1 MTLCIENISKK
12 YGKVQALK
20 DVHLEIE
27 PGAYGLLGPNGA
39 GKSTLMKIL
48 ATILKPDAGTIRL
61 DELQWQHQQDVRKIL
76 GYLPQKFDFF
86 PHLTV
91 QESLEYIAYMKG
103 IKREDISEQV
113 ERVLRLTDMEDYK
126 KRKNKTL
133 SGGMLRRFGIA
144 QAILGMP
151 RLLIVDE
158 PTAGLDPSER
168 MQFRSIIG
176 KIASEDTIVLISTHI
191 VQDIEVLCEQVAILC
206 KGAVLRT
213 GSPAQIAASAKGH
226 IVERTVDAQERKR
239 IAQKYRVIS
248 QTASGDDCSMRYIT
262 QEKEE
267 VFAAPPTLEE
277 AYLYLTGK

>member
-144 QAILGMP
+144 QAILGRP

>member
-1 MTLCIENISKK
+1 MTLGIENISKK

-39 GKSTLMKIL
+39 GKTTLMKIL
-48 ATILKPDAGTIRL
+48 ATILKQDAGTTHL
-61 DELQWQHQQDVRKIL
+61 DELQWQSQQDVRKIL

-103 IKREDISEQV
+103 VKRGDISEQV
-113 ERVLRLTDMEDYK
+113 EHVLRLTNMEDYK

-168 MQFRSIIG
+168 MQFRSIISN
-176 KIASEDTIVLISTHI
+176 IASEDTIVLISTHI

-206 KGAVLRT
+206 KGTVLCT

-239 IAQKYRVIS
+239 IARKYRVIS
-248 QTASGDDCSMRYIT
+248 QTMSGDDCIMRYIT
-262 QEKEE
+262 QEQEE
-267 VFAAPPTLEE
+267 AFAVPPTLEE